1 MLGAMTLDPRTPIL
15 VGQGQVLQLTDNLA
29 TAVDP
34 IGLMAAAVTA
44 AISDAALRELPDADA
59 IFAVRSLSTKHAN
72 PALAVAQLL
81 GISSLRL
88 GLTPHGG
95 NMPQSL
101 VNHAARQIAAGEM
114 DIAIITG
121 GEATRSRNRAR
132 RNGIDLSWP
141 VGASSDTT
149 PESIGEDLLM
159 NHAIEIDRKIGMPIQ
174 IYPMFE
180 TAIRAASGRGVDEHQ
195 RHIGELW
202 SRFSKVAATN
212 PTAWIRREYSAS
224 EIITPSP
231 TNRMIGFPYTK
242 LMNSNN
248 DVDMGAA
255 LIICSVERAQTLGI
269 SQDKWVFL
277 HSGTDCHEHNFVSHR
292 DTFAETPAVRLG
304 GEMALHLAN
313 KTIGEIDIID
323 LYSCFPSAV
332 QLGAASLGLS
342 INSQLTRTGGLS
354 FNGGPWNNYV
364 MHAIGAVMRDL
375 RAAPQQT
382 ALVWA
387 NGGYAT
393 KHSFGIYAM
402 TPPASGFR
410 HGSPQ
415 KMVDSLPR
423 RAVADA
429 AQAVGPA
436 RIEAYSVMHDREGI
450 PEIVNA
456 AVLLADGRRAWAT
469 SSERDLA
476 AAMTLGEWVGTPAT
490 LTSDGALHC

>member
-1 MLGAMTLDPRTPIL
+1 MTLDPHTPIL
-15 VGQGQVLQLTDNLA
+15 VGQGQVSQHTDDLA
-29 TAVDP
+29 TALDP
-34 IGLMAAAVTA
+34 IALMAAAVTA
-44 AISDAALRELPDADA
+44 AISDASLRGAPDVDA

-72 PALAVAQLL
+72 PALAVAQHL
-81 GISSLRL
+81 GISSRRFA
-88 GLTPHGG
+88 LTPHGG

-101 VNHAARQIAAGEM
+101 VNLAAQQIAAGEM
-114 DIAIITG
+114 SIAILTG
-121 GEATRSRNRAR
+121 GEATRTRNRAR
-132 RNGIDLSWP
+132 KNGVDLAWSAGGTG
-141 VGASSDTT
+141 VTT
-149 PESIGEDLLM
+149 PEPIGEDLLM
-159 NHAIEIDRKIGMPIQ
+159 NHAIEIDRKIAMPIQ

-195 RHIGELW
+195 QFIGELW

-212 PTAWIRREYSAS
+212 PTAWIRQSYSAS
-224 EIITPSP
+224 EIMTPSP
-231 TNRMIGFPYTK
+231 ANRIIGFPYTK

-255 LIICSVERAQTLGI
+255 LIICSVERAQALGI

-292 DTFAETPAVRLG
+292 DTFAEAPAVRLG

-313 KTIGEIDIID
+313 KTIGEIDIVD

-342 INSQLTRTGGLS
+342 IDSQLTRTGGLS

-364 MHAIGAVMRDL
+364 MHAIGTVMRDL

-393 KHSFGIYAM
+393 KHAFGIYAM
-402 TPPASGFR
+402 TPPANGFR

-415 KMVDSLPR
+415 KMVDLLPR

-436 RIEAYSVMHDREGI
+436 TIEAYSVMHDRDGA

-476 AAMTLGEWVGTPAT
+476 TAMTIGEWVGTPAT

>member
-1 MLGAMTLDPRTPIL
+1 MTLDPRTPIL
-15 VGQGQVLQLTDNLA
+15 VGQGQVSQHTDDLA
-29 TAVDP
+29 KSLDP
-34 IGLMAAAVTA
+34 IALMAAAVTA
-44 AISDAALRELPDADA
+44 AISDAALRGAPDVDA

-72 PALAVAQLL
+72 PALAVAQSL
-81 GISSLRL
+81 GISSRRF

-101 VNHAARQIAAGEM
+101 VNLAAQQIAAGEVSM
-114 DIAIITG
+114 AILTG
-121 GEATRSRNRAR
+121 GEATRTRNRAR
-132 RNGIDLSWP
+132 KNGVDLSWSAGGMG
-141 VGASSDTT
+141 VTT
-149 PESIGEDLLM
+149 PEPIGEDLLM
-159 NHAIEIDRKIGMPIQ
+159 NHAIEIDRKIAMPIQ

-195 RHIGELW
+195 QFIGELW
-202 SRFSKVAATN
+202 SRFSHVAATN
-212 PTAWIRREYSAS
+212 PTAWIRQSYSAS
-224 EIITPSP
+224 EITTPSP
-231 TNRMIGFPYTK
+231 ANRIIGFPYTK

-269 SQDKWVFL
+269 SQDRWVFL

-313 KTIGEIDIID
+313 KTIGEIDIVD

-342 INSQLTRTGGLS
+342 IDSQLTRTGGLS

-364 MHAIGAVMRDL
+364 MHAIGTVMRDL

-393 KHSFGIYAM
+393 KHAFGIYAM
-402 TPPASGFR
+402 TPPANGFR

-415 KMVDSLPR
+415 KMVNSLPR

-436 RIEAYSVMHDREGI
+436 TIEAYSVMHDRHGA

-456 AVLLADGRRAWAT
+456 AVLLADGKRAWAT
-469 SSERDLA
+469 SSEKDLA
-476 AAMTLGEWVGTPAT
+476 RAMTIGEWVGTPAT

>member
-1 MLGAMTLDPRTPIL
+1 MTLDPRTPIL
-15 VGQGQVLQLTDNLA
+15 VGQGQVSQHTDDLA
-29 TAVDP
+29 TALDP
-34 IGLMAAAVTA
+34 IALMVAAVTA
-44 AISDAALRELPDADA
+44 AIGDASLRGAPDVDA

-72 PALAVAQLL
+72 PALAVAQNL
-81 GISSLRL
+81 GISSRRF
-88 GLTPHGG
+88 GLTPLGG

-101 VNHAARQIAAGEM
+101 VNLAAQQIAAGEM
-114 DIAIITG
+114 SMAILVG

-132 RNGIDLSWP
+132 KNGVDLSWP
-141 VGASSDTT
+141 AGGTGDTT
-149 PESIGEDLLM
+149 PESTGEDLLM

-195 RHIGELW
+195 QFIGELW

-212 PTAWIRREYSAS
+212 PTAWIRKEYSAS
-224 EIITPSP
+224 EITTPSP
-231 TNRMIGFPYTK
+231 ANRMIGFPYTK

-255 LIICSVERAQTLGI
+255 LIICSVERAQALGI
-269 SQDKWVFL
+269 GQDKWVFL

-292 DTFAETPAVRLG
+292 DTFGETPAVRLG

-313 KTIGEIDIID
+313 KTIGEIDIVD

-342 INSQLTRTGGLS
+342 IDSQLTRTGGLS

-364 MHAIGAVMRDL
+364 MHAIGTVMRDL

-393 KHSFGIYAM
+393 KHAFGIYAM
-402 TPPASGFR
+402 TPPANGFR

-436 RIEAYSVMHDREGI
+436 TIEAYSVMHDRDGA

-469 SSERDLA
+469 SSEKDLA
-476 AAMTLGEWVGTPAT
+476 TAMTIGEWVGTPAT

>member
-15 VGQGQVLQLTDNLA
+15 VGQGQISQHTNDLA
-29 TAVDP
+29 TALDP

-44 AISDAALRELPDADA
+44 AISDASLRGLPDVDA
-59 IFAVRSLSTKHAN
+59 ILAVRSLSTKHAN
-72 PALAVAQLL
+72 PALAVAQHL
-81 GISSLRL
+81 GISSRRF
-88 GLTPHGG
+88 GLTPNGG

-101 VNHAARQIAAGEM
+101 VNLAAQRIAIGELS
-114 DIAIITG
+114 IAIITG

-132 RNGIDLSWP
+132 RNGIDLSWL
-141 VGASSDTT
+141 VGNTGDTT
-149 PESIGEDLLM
+149 PELMGEDLSM
-159 NHAIEIDRKIGMPIQ
+159 NHAIEIDRKIVMPIQ
-174 IYPMFE
+174 VYPMFE

-195 RHIGELW
+195 HFIGALW
-202 SRFSKVAATN
+202 SRFSKVASTN
-212 PTAWIRREYSAS
+212 PKAWTQREYSAS

-231 TNRMIGFPYTK
+231 TNRVIGFPYTK

-255 LIICSVERAQTLGI
+255 LIICSVERAQSLGI
-269 SQDKWVFL
+269 PHDKWVFV

-332 QLGAASLGLS
+332 QLGAASLGLA
-342 INSQLTRTGGLS
+342 IDSQLTRTGGLS
-354 FNGGPWNNYV
+354 FSGGPWNNYA
-364 MHAIGAVMRDL
+364 MHAIGTVMRDL
-375 RAAPQQT
+375 RTAPHQT

-402 TPPASGFR
+402 TPPANGFR

-415 KMVDSLPR
+415 VMVDSLPR
-423 RAVADA
+423 RTVADA

-436 RIEAYSVMHDREGI
+436 TVEAYSVMHDRDGA

-456 AVLLADGRRAWAT
+456 AVLLADGRRAWAA
-469 SSERDLA
+469 SSEKDLA
-476 AAMTLGEWVGTPAT
+476 KAMTIGEWVGTPAT
-490 LTSDGALHC
+490 LTSDGTLRC

>member
-15 VGQGQVLQLTDNLA
+15 VGQGQVLQLTDNFASAL
-29 TAVDP
+29 DP

-44 AISDAALRELPDADA
+44 AISDAAMRELPDTDA
-59 IFAVRSLSTKHAN
+59 IFAVRSLSTKHPN

-114 DIAIITG
+114 DIAILVG
-121 GEATRSRNRAR
+121 GEATRSRSRAR
-132 RNGIDLSWP
+132 RNGIDLSWSA
-141 VGASSDTT
+141 GAPGDTV
-149 PESIGEDLLM
+149 PELIGEDLLM
-159 NHAIEIDRKIGMPIQ
+159 NHPIEIDRKIGMPIQ

-202 SRFSKVAATN
+202 SRFSKVAARN

-224 EIITPSP
+224 EITTPSP
-231 TNRMIGFPYTK
+231 TNRVIGFPYTK

-269 SQDKWVFL
+269 SKDKWVFL

-364 MHAIGAVMRDL
+364 MHAIGTVMRDL

-402 TPPASGFR
+402 TPPANGFR

-415 KMVDSLPR
+415 KIVDSLPR
-423 RAVADA
+423 RAVAEA
-429 AQAVGPA
+429 AQAVGPVS
-436 RIEAYSVMHDREGI
+436 IEAYSVMHDREGV

-476 AAMTLGEWVGTPAT
+476 AAMTLGEWVGTLAT

>member
-1 MLGAMTLDPRTPIL
+1 MTLDPRTPIL
-15 VGQGQVLQLTDNLA
+15 VGQGQVLQLTDNFASAL
-29 TAVDP
+29 DP

-44 AISDAALRELPDADA
+44 AISDAAMRELPDTDA
-59 IFAVRSLSTKHAN
+59 IFAVRSLSTKHPN

-114 DIAIITG
+114 DIAILVG
-121 GEATRSRNRAR
+121 GEATRSRSRAR
-132 RNGIDLSWP
+132 RNGIDLSWSA
-141 VGASSDTT
+141 GAPGDTV
-149 PESIGEDLLM
+149 PELIGEDLLM
-159 NHAIEIDRKIGMPIQ
+159 NHPIEIDRKIGMPIQ

-202 SRFSKVAATN
+202 SRFSKVAARN

-224 EIITPSP
+224 EITTPSP
-231 TNRMIGFPYTK
+231 TNRVIGFPYTK

-269 SQDKWVFL
+269 SKDKWVFL

-364 MHAIGAVMRDL
+364 MHAIGTVMRDL

-402 TPPASGFR
+402 TPPANGFR

-415 KMVDSLPR
+415 KIVDSLPR
-423 RAVADA
+423 RAVAEA
-429 AQAVGPA
+429 AQAVGPVS
-436 RIEAYSVMHDREGI
+436 IEAYSVMHDREGV

-476 AAMTLGEWVGTPAT
+476 AAMTLGEWVGTLAT